1 MPPSSQAA
9 KEYLAYGLHNHSR
22 YLHLDCWDKYMEA
35 NHDIQSEKHAVG
47 FLADMIYNTKK
58 GEHFLKGRS
67 CAQCNKPFKSTP

>member
-1 MPPSSQAA
+1 
-9 KEYLAYGLHNHSR
+9 
-22 YLHLDCWDKYMEA
+22 MEA